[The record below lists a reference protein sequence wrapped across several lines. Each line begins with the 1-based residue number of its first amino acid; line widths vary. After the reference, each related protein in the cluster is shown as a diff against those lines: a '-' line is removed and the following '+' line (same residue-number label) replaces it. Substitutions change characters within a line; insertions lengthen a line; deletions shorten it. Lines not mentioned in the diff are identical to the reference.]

1 MAERDQQ
8 LGRRYAR
15 PPDART
21 APPAAGDGERHDT
34 TSKDGL
40 LVHILDAALTE
51 PAAAEHSAST
61 PAHNPTSTRGLLPAL
76 VRSEHLPP
84 NRRAEAERAEQ
95 HQDGADR
102 PDAPLGNHSSRSFW
116 APTPLANA
124 PAAADGYRTAQN
136 RGHLITF
143 TDYAGSTLA
152 RLYMS
157 SQIYVC
163 RFRRWDDLCVSRR
176 VLALSCSEA
185 PSKDRPS

>member
-40 LVHILDAALTE
+40 LVHIPDAALTE

-76 VRSEHLPP
+76 VVRNTCRQIAAPKQNALNRSGRVPTAQMPHSGITPPGAFGHL
-84 NRRAEAERAEQ
+84 RRSPTLPQQRMAT
-95 HQDGADR
+95 
-102 PDAPLGNHSSRSFW
+102 APLE
-116 APTPLANA
+116 
-124 PAAADGYRTAQN
+124 

-143 TDYAGSTLA
+143 TDDAGSTLA
-152 RLYMS
+152 RLYLS